1 MEDHRVISLKY
12 VLQLEQG
19 ITNIL
24 KVHPFGELIS
34 KCLIA
39 WGASCEVGDI
49 ISYKEPSPT
58 NRIKICMKAN
68 VKWLFD
74 GHQSLLKR
82 CWEQNG
88 ISKFMYPDKTFDDF
102 KESIVGNRA
111 ESEKL
116 KNTLIDYITHFNFS
130 AYEDMKSIKPTPKK
144 PSLKPSIMIALRWIV
159 LLPASVLGS
168 YLVYIFFYWLNKSKD
183 YPHTNFDNLW
193 NYAIMFVSHV
203 LMGGAFIGIG
213 LYIAPAYRKVC
224 SCVLF
229 GIVCIFSG
237 IALFANVL
245 SGFSWISLI
254 STICMIGGAGYVFY
268 LGITEKNDK

>member
-19 ITNIL
+19 ITDIL
-24 KVHPFGELIS
+24 KEHPFGELIA

-49 ISYKEPSPT
+49 ITYKESDPT
-58 NRIKICMKAN
+58 SRIKIIMKAN

-74 GHQSLLKR
+74 GRESLMKR

-88 ISKFMYPDKTFDDF
+88 VPKFMYPDKTFEDF
-102 KESIVGNRA
+102 KESIIGNRA

-116 KNTLIDYITHFNFS
+116 KNTLIDYITHYDFS
-130 AYEDMKSIKPTPKK
+130 TNENKKFTTPKPK
-144 PSLKPSIMIALRWIV
+144 MQSLKLKIMIVLRWIV

-168 YLVYIFFYWLNKSKD
+168 FLIYIFFYWLNKSKD
-183 YPHTNFDNLW
+183 YPHSNFDNLW

-213 LYIAPAYRKVC
+213 IYIAPSWKRICA
-224 SCVLF
+224 CVLF
-229 GIVCIFSG
+229 ALVCIFSG
-237 IALFANVL
+237 FALFANFL
-245 SGFSWISLI
+245 TSFSWISLV
-254 STICMIGGAGYVFY
+254 SLICLLVGAGYVFFLC
-268 LGITEKNDK
+268 LGGEDKK